1 MSKKRKKG
9 RGWKHPKTGE
19 IWSSKKG
26 YHKYWEKYLKPKSKK
41 QRKKEEEELE
51 LELENSFVYSEEYWR
66 NYGYYS
72 DQGYE

>member
-26 YHKYWEKYLKPKSKK
+26 YHKYWEKYRSPKSKK

-51 LELENSFVYSEEYWR
+51 LELENSLIYSEEYWR
-66 NYGYYS
+66 NYGYYL
-72 DQGYE
+72 DRGYE